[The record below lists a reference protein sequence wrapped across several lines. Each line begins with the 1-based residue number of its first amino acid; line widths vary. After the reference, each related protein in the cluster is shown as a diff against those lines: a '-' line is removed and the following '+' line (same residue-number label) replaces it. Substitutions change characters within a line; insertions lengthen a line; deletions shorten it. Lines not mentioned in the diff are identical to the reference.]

1 MAVGRVAAAADRSRL
16 PKKPPLVGPQHACT
30 SPSGLFVIVCAHRA
44 RAAARARGAPAP
56 ATYPATVPAAMK
68 VREVIA
74 MLRAD
79 GWQLDRQVGS
89 HRQFRHPTKAGTVT
103 VAGNLGKD
111 LKPGT
116 LASIRRQA
124 GLRGDRTT

>member
-1 MAVGRVAAAADRSRL
+1 MRTWPSVVPTRVVPVEL
-16 PKKPPLVGPQHACT
+16 G
-30 SPSGLFVIVCAHRA
+30 IVEAGFDHDPFA
-44 RAAARARGAPAP
+44 REPPAP
-56 ATYPATVPAAMK
+56 STDPATVPATMK

-79 GWQLDRQVGS
+79 GWHLDRQVGS

-103 VAGNLGKD
+103 IAGNLGND

-124 GLRGDRTT
+124 GLRGDRST

>member
-1 MAVGRVAAAADRSRL
+1 V
-16 PKKPPLVGPQHACT
+16 
-30 SPSGLFVIVCAHRA
+30 
-44 RAAARARGAPAP
+44 
-56 ATYPATVPAAMK
+56 K
-68 VREVIA
+68 VREAID

-79 GWQLDRQVGS
+79 GWHLDRQAGS

-111 LKPGT
+111 LKADT

-124 GLRGDRTT
+124 GLRGDRT

>member
-1 MAVGRVAAAADRSRL
+1 
-16 PKKPPLVGPQHACT
+16 
-30 SPSGLFVIVCAHRA
+30 
-44 RAAARARGAPAP
+44 
-56 ATYPATVPAAMK
+56 MK

-103 VAGNLGKD
+103 IAGNLGKD

-116 LASIRRQA
+116 FASIRRQA

>member
-1 MAVGRVAAAADRSRL
+1 
-16 PKKPPLVGPQHACT
+16 
-30 SPSGLFVIVCAHRA
+30 
-44 RAAARARGAPAP
+44 
-56 ATYPATVPAAMK
+56 
-68 VREVIA
+68 

-89 HRQFRHPTKAGTVT
+89 HPQFRHSTKAGTVT
-103 VAGNLGKD
+103 IAGNLGMD